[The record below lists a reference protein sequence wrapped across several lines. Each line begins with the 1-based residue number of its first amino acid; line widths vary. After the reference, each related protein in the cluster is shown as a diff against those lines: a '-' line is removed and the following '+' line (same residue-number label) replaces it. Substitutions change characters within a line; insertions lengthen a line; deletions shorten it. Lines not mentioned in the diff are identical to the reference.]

1 MDEVL
6 GSISC
11 PTKEKNLQTATAH
24 SLLLLSKE
32 SVLFHPFHNE
42 ALAPHAA
49 GKLFLLIQSTSVYL
63 QSQTTSHP
71 AHNSPMTS
79 HLTQKK
85 IPSSKAITGKTLGD
99 GRPKSGTSSFLSL
112 FRSLLQ
118 LDNVSSLETVFL
130 IWKYKIILCPVSLC
144 LPLCINVLPCR

>member
-1 MDEVL
+1 MITYTPNGDCSSIAEHSPGMYEVL

-99 GRPKSGTSSFLSL
+99 AGLRVGRLPSSAYLGLFYNSTTSALW
-112 FRSLLQ
+112 R
-118 LDNVSSLETVFL
+118 
-130 IWKYKIILCPVSLC
+130 LCF
-144 LPLCINVLPCR
+144 